1 MVNICKGDVVRN
13 LTKTIAAVSLLV
25 PASAYSLGIG
35 DIKLHSALNQT
46 LDAEIALL
54 VSEGENI
61 SDLRVRL
68 APPEKFD
75 EAGIPWS
82 YFLSKMKFV
91 PVLRPDG
98 SAMVK
103 VSSKDILKEPFLDF
117 LVEVTWDKGNLY
129 REFTVLVDPPA
140 AYTEPVIPVV
150 QKAELA
156 TPSKATEKKTVTR
169 ESLANEIMD
178 GSRKTTATEH
188 DGKYGPI
195 RRNESLWK
203 IAKRTNSYKDVSI
216 EQMMMAIYE
225 ANQTAFEGN
234 VNALKAGQTLEI
246 PEKEVILNLTKKQA
260 QLAFI
265 RQTEEWTGHPVS
277 TVAKA
282 NNQSPQVISKRK
294 AQLDLKAPVDDE
306 IAETAVVVA
315 ENEILTNRIAE
326 LEKEKSVATLSEE
339 GLALQ
344 ARMAK
349 LEQQL
354 EMMQKMLVLKDEQIS
369 VLQKE
374 LNQIPDDLGVK
385 DPGLEQGMES
395 TEQLV
400 EEPVEGAEKPVTEV
414 AKVEEKEAVVE
425 KPKELEA
432 EPKSDWE
439 FPLMSAIAIPLLGGL
454 TWLFWRR
461 KKNNDEMDAES
472 MFSSASGISLP
483 ESFDQEVI
491 DGTTSNVEET
501 SAFDGVPTDESSL
514 IGEFETSDFNSFYT
528 EQSEVDPVLEA
539 DVYLAYGRHQ
549 QAEELMLQ
557 AISDQPDRDECKLK
571 LLEVYQADENK
582 NAFEKYTTEL
592 LNAGKNSDGEFWGKI
607 VAMGTKLNIEPGILG
622 EDVGKKAHFDL
633 DNSDESTA
641 SSITEEDST
650 GSGDAFP
657 LEEVDVTEDAVVET
671 ANEMEFDLSIF
682 DEDEKDLEL
691 EIEGGKDDNGLD
703 FDLSQFDLDASE
715 ANQTD
720 PENGDFELIASETET
735 EENLK
740 TDKDEAADEIESFD
754 FDMDAKAG
762 VLDDKAELDSET
774 ELNKFDFND
783 LSSTLAG
790 ELENDGFNLDTGT
803 TTLETQSNDLDVGIS
818 GLTDEDEL
826 ETKIDLAKAY
836 IDMEDTDSAK
846 AIAEEVLEKGNAKQK
861 QAAQDIIKQLDQV

>member
-46 LDAEIALL
+46 LEAEIALL

-103 VSSKDILKEPFLDF
+103 VSSQDILKEPFLDF

-129 REFTVLVDPPA
+129 REFTVLVDPPV
-140 AYTEPVIPVV
+140 AYTQPVV
-150 QKAELA
+150 PVVKKAESSPVEVA
-156 TPSKATEKKTVTR
+156 EEKTFTR
-169 ESLANEIMD
+169 QSLENKIMD
-178 GSRKTTATEH
+178 GSRTARANLS

-203 IAKRTNSYKDVSI
+203 IAERTNSYSDVSI

-225 ANQTAFEGN
+225 ANQSAFDGN
-234 VNALKAGQTLEI
+234 VNSLRAGQTLEI
-246 PEKEVILNLTKKQA
+246 PEKEVILNLTQKQA
-260 QLAFI
+260 EAAFI
-265 RQTEEWTGHPVS
+265 RQTEEWKGRRPV
-277 TVAKA
+277 VAKA
-282 NNQSPQVISKRK
+282 KANQQSSQATSKGK
-294 AQLDLKAPVDDE
+294 AQLDLKAPADDE
-306 IAETAVVVA
+306 IADTAVVVA
-315 ENEILTNRIAE
+315 ENEVLASRIAE
-326 LEKEKSVATLSEE
+326 LENEKSNGTLSEE

-369 VLQKE
+369 VLQQELDQVPDNLVVKE
-374 LNQIPDDLGVK
+374 PSVDQGVE
-385 DPGLEQGMES
+385 PES
-395 TEQLV
+395 TKQIV
-400 EEPVEGAEKPVTEV
+400 EDTVKPDTSVTPTPPPAAEV
-414 AKVEEKEAVVE
+414 AKVEEKEPAVE
-425 KPKELEA
+425 KTQEIQA
-432 EPKSDWE
+432 EPESDWE
-439 FPLMSAIAIPLLGGL
+439 FPVMSALAISLIGGL
-454 TWLFWRR
+454 GWLFWRR
-461 KKNNDEMDAES
+461 KRNNDEMEAES
-472 MFSSASGISLP
+472 MFSSASGISMP
-483 ESFDQEVI
+483 DEEVL
-491 DGTTSNVEET
+491 DGTSSEIGVS
-501 SAFDGVPTDESSL
+501 SAFEGVPTDESSL

-592 LNAGKNSDGEFWGKI
+592 LNAGKHNDGEFWDK
-607 VAMGTKLNIEPGILG
+607 VVEMGGKLNIEPGLLG

-633 DNSDESTA
+633 NDSDESDD
-641 SSITEEDST
+641 SSMLVTDENVVEKSDVLPS
-650 GSGDAFP
+650 DD
-657 LEEVDVTEDAVVET
+657 VDDVSDEAVVET

-682 DEDEKDLEL
+682 DEDEKDLDL
-691 EIEGGKDDNGLD
+691 EIEGGSKDDNGLD
-703 FDLSQFDLDASE
+703 FDLSQFDLEESDANESD
-715 ANQTD
+715 NSD
-720 PENGDFELIASETET
+720 LDLIASETEKKLKIDV
-735 EENLK
+735 EE
-740 TDKDEAADEIESFD
+740 EPDEIESFD
-754 FDMDAKAG
+754 FDMEAKAAE
-762 VLDDKAELDSET
+762 DDEPESELS
-774 ELNKFDFND
+774 KFDFNN
-783 LSSTLAG
+783 LSSSLAG
-790 ELENDGFNLDTGT
+790 ENDSFSLGAETSVDTK
-803 TTLETQSNDLDVGIS
+803 SNDLDAGLS

-846 AIAEEVLEKGNAKQK
+846 AIAEEVLEKGNEKQK
-861 QAAQDIIKQLDQV
+861 QAAQDIIKQLDQA

>member
-46 LDAEIALL
+46 LEAEIALL

-82 YFLSKMKFV
+82 YFLSKIKFV

-103 VSSKDILKEPFLDF
+103 VSSQDILKEPFLDF

-140 AYTEPVIPVV
+140 AYTQPVV
-150 QKAELA
+150 PVVKKAESA
-156 TPSKATEKKTVTR
+156 PVTIVEEKTVTR
-169 ESLANEIMD
+169 QSLENKILD
-178 GSRKTTATEH
+178 GSRTTRTTRR

-195 RRNESLWK
+195 RRNESLWR
-203 IAKRTNSYKDVSI
+203 IAERTNSYSDVSI
-216 EQMMMAIYE
+216 EQMMMAIYQ
-225 ANQTAFEGN
+225 ANQSAFDGN
-234 VNALKAGQTLEI
+234 VNSLRAGQTLEI

-260 QLAFI
+260 KAAFI
-265 RQTEEWTGHPVS
+265 RQTEAWKGHPV
-277 TVAKA
+277 VAKA
-282 NNQSPQVISKRK
+282 KQHSSQVISRGK
-294 AQLDLKAPVDDE
+294 AQLDLKAPADDE
-306 IAETAVVVA
+306 IADTAIVVA
-315 ENEILTNRIAE
+315 ENEVLASRIAE
-326 LEKEKSVATLSEE
+326 LEKEKSSGTLSQE

-354 EMMQKMLVLKDEQIS
+354 EMMQKMLVLKDEQIT
-369 VLQKE
+369 VLQQELDQVPNDLLLKEPIVDQGVEPESTKQPVEDTVKPGDTLVTPTSPAAEEEVTKVEDKE
-374 LNQIPDDLGVK
+374 LAVD
-385 DPGLEQGMES
+385 
-395 TEQLV
+395 
-400 EEPVEGAEKPVTEV
+400 KP
-414 AKVEEKEAVVE
+414 EEKQ
-425 KPKELEA
+425 A

-439 FPLMSAIAIPLLGGL
+439 LPVMSALAISLLGGL
-454 TWLFWRR
+454 GWLFWRR

-472 MFSSASGISLP
+472 MFSAASGISMPDP
-483 ESFDQEVI
+483 EIVDGISSEMAESSSFE
-491 DGTTSNVEET
+491 
-501 SAFDGVPTDESSL
+501 SAPTDESSL

-557 AISDQPDRDECKLK
+557 AIADQPDRDECKLK

-582 NAFEKYTTEL
+582 NSFEKYTTEL
-592 LNAGKNSDGEFWGKI
+592 LNAGKNNDGEFWDK
-607 VAMGTKLNIEPGILG
+607 VVEMGTKLNIEPGLLG
-622 EDVGKKAHFDL
+622 EDVGKKATFDL
-633 DNSDESTA
+633 SDADESSTPAVDENSVDNSDALLSEHA
-641 SSITEEDST
+641 DV
-650 GSGDAFP
+650 A
-657 LEEVDVTEDAVVET
+657 VDDEAEAVVET

-682 DEDEKDLEL
+682 DEDEKDLDL
-691 EIEGGKDDNGLD
+691 EIEGGGKNDNGLD
-703 FDLSQFDLDASE
+703 FDLSQFDLDNSD
-715 ANQTD
+715 ANSSKNSD
-720 PENGDFELIASETET
+720 LELLASETEKKLEIDV
-735 EENLK
+735 EEK
-740 TDKDEAADEIESFD
+740 SDEIESFD
-754 FDMDAKAG
+754 FDMEAKAASE
-762 VLDDKAELDSET
+762 DESELS
-774 ELNKFDFND
+774 KFDFNN
-783 LSSTLAG
+783 LSSLAG
-790 ELENDGFNLDTGT
+790 ENDSFSLEAETSLDTK
-803 TTLETQSNDLDVGIS
+803 SNDLDAGLS

-846 AIAEEVLEKGNAKQK
+846 AIAEEVLEKGNEKQK
-861 QAAQDIIKQLDQV
+861 QAAQDIIKQLDQA